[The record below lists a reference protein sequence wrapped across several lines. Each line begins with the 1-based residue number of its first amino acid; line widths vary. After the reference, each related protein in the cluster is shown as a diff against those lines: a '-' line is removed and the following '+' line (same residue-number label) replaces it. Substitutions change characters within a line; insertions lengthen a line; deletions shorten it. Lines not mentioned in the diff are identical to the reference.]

1 MYFIYNFVLI
11 KLKDIH
17 VCMHTPTIYK
27 YYILY
32 ETIYWLVYE
41 SLLLL
46 DMLSLLKIV
55 MDKVSTKG
63 VRCLDKGIEYIKNN
77 LEMSSSFY
85 RSCWLY
91 VALNRYGTVSDFLY
105 SNWHVSWYGIVI
117 IQELSLNTCTYEQFF
132 FHMVHR

>member
-1 MYFIYNFVLI
+1 
-11 KLKDIH
+11 
-17 VCMHTPTIYK
+17 
-27 YYILY
+27 
-32 ETIYWLVYE
+32 
-41 SLLLL
+41 
-46 DMLSLLKIV
+46 MLSLLKIV

-85 RSCWLY
+85 RSYWLY